1 MLCHRN
7 EVTENLSRNRL
18 FYGKDVP
25 AFIVRLSPEKNS
37 FKGVEFFLVPATMSI
52 GGLEIFV
59 LWRILTKG
67 CAEYIL
73 NACGPLL
80 PLFHWIASD
89 TILRGRLQTKSLA
102 LRIEFCKASFDLL

>member
-18 FYGKDVP
+18 FYGKDIP

-37 FKGVEFFLVPATMSI
+37 FKGVEFFLVPATMPI

-59 LWRILTKG
+59 LWRILTKS

-80 PLFHWIASD
+80 PLFHGIAPG
-89 TILRGRLQTKSLA
+89 TIVFGMLQAKRVA
-102 LRIEFCKASFDLL
+102 VRIEFYKASFDLL